1 MKMRHGACWKGRAG
15 DCRML
20 KGKAAIVT
28 GSTSGIGL
36 GIATALA
43 AEGCDVMLNGFGDP
57 AAIERLRAGLA
68 ERHGV
73 RAAYFA
79 ADMANPAEIP
89 APVPE
94 TARQLGGVGIL
105 GNKPGSQHV
114 AQTGGC

>member
-1 MKMRHGACWKGRAG
+1 
-15 DCRML
+15 ML
-20 KGKAAIVT
+20 KGRAAIVT
-28 GSTSGIGL
+28 GSTRGIGL

-79 ADMANPAEIP
+79 ADMAKPAEIR
-89 APVPE
+89 ALVAE
-94 TARQLGGVGIL
+94 KARQFGGVDILVNNGGI
-105 GNKPGSQHV
+105 QHGPNNIQFPEERWDPV
-114 AQTGGC
+114 AP